1 MITTITIIFCPV
13 RFYNVCFQ
21 ASSEKRRS
29 DVLQQRAELLKQL
42 AEMDKIVSGLWLF
55 FKKNK
60 EGN

>member
-13 RFYNVCFQ
+13 RFYYVCFQ

-42 AEMDKIVSGLWLF
+42 AEMDKLVSGLWLF
-55 FKKNK
+55 F
-60 EGN
+60 